1 VDPAQIAED
10 AMAYLPG
17 ARVERDWSAGGCLTF
32 QPGPSP
38 LSATVSAV
46 RTVSASGLDE
56 LVRYSAGWF
65 AARGRAD
72 CYWFVTP
79 ATTPADAGSRLAARG
94 LTPWAHGTA
103 MTMTSPPPAGPDG
116 VDIREVRDVDAYLT
130 YNLLTLEAGSTE
142 PIDDAARAAAVA
154 ANDAAWRDLLA
165 VNGRRRCFL
174 AFVDGEPVAAGGMD
188 FTEHG
193 AAVLAGGATVPA
205 ARGRGLYR
213 ALVRHRWDVSAAE
226 GVPALVTQASDES
239 RPILAALGFATVAEL
254 DLFRQTL

>member
-1 VDPAQIAED
+1 MDPAAIAED

-17 ARVERDWSAGGCLTF
+17 PRVERDWSAGGCLTY

-46 RTVSASGLDE
+46 RTADASELE
-56 LVRYSAGWF
+56 ALVRYSAEWF
-65 AARGRAD
+65 AARGRTD

-79 ATTPADAGSRLAARG
+79 ATTPADAGSRLASLG
-94 LTPWAHGTA
+94 LTPWGRGTA

-116 VDIREVRDVDAYLT
+116 VDIREVEDVEAYLT
-130 YNLLTLEAGSTE
+130 YTLLTLEAGSVE
-142 PIDDAARAAAVA
+142 PIDDAAREAAVA
-154 ANDAAWRDLLA
+154 ANDAAWRNVLA
-165 VNGRRRCFL
+165 TNGRRRCYL
-174 AFVDGEPVAAGGMD
+174 AFVDGEPAAAGGMV

-193 AAVLAGGATVPA
+193 AAVLAGGATAPA
-205 ARGRGLYR
+205 QRGRGLYR
-213 ALVRHRWDVSAAE
+213 ALVRHRWDVAAAE

-254 DLFRQTL
+254 DLLRQPL